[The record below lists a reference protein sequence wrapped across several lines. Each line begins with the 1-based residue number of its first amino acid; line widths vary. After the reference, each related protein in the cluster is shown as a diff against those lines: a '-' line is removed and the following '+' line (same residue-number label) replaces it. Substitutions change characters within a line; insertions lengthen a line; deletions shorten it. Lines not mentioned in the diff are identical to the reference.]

1 MERGPKHIIWVGP
14 LLLIGAAVAAIIAAG
29 LYLFAAPI
37 IAQVTA
43 ALP

>member
-1 MERGPKHIIWVGP
+1 MLKAI
-14 LLLIGAAVAAIIAAG
+14 LALTLFAAIIAAG

>member
-29 LYLFAAPI
+29 LIGLALLILYLFLS
-37 IAQVTA
+37 VFS
-43 ALP
+43 